1 MQSAEDGAK
10 QTSFEVE
17 DGFSVKEPPKVTVKS
32 VRTPTFRD
40 FSRLRESTATRMINA
55 NTRYL
60 KIAVAIMLLAL
71 SIITASTLVIVF
83 TRDTHATSTRESD
96 AVSAQRLG
104 HLTDQGGKPISSGE
118 TLYEFPVVSADS
130 TVPAAARNLVDYD
143 TDADLAH
150 GVFGDRAH
158 LHAFLA
164 TIKSVKLDMGTIDK
178 PISLGYHVEGYTAE
192 NNHVTLKMHGATG
205 DLDLH
210 MLKDED
216 GTIRST
222 FGDASYYGNGT
233 DTCPYC
239 SPQEQAV
246 CDVPG
251 VICAEWSGMN
261 GGSWRRRRTPSGNGR
276 ASCLGAVHRDYCYRR
291 LEEEES
297 QRRLSG
303 STRNFDD
310 FCAKCVRV
318 PGAVLAGGVAGGIF
332 RDDIGSW

>member
-1 MQSAEDGAK
+1 MQSAEDSAK

-17 DGFSVKEPPKVTVKS
+17 DGFSVKEPPKVTVSS

-55 NTRYL
+55 NGRYL

-71 SIITASTLVIVF
+71 SVITASTLVIVF
-83 TRDTHATSTRESD
+83 TRDVHATSTRESD

-130 TVPAAARNLVDYD
+130 TVPAAARNLVDYS

-164 TIKSVKLDMGTIDK
+164 TIKSVKLDLGTIDK

-210 MLKDED
+210 LLKDED
-216 GTIRST
+216 GTIKST

-251 VICAEWSGMN
+251 VICAEMGN
-261 GGSWRRRRTPSGNGR
+261 DRPSWQRRTPSAFANACR
-276 ASCLGAVHRDYCYRR
+276 RNPYCRRR
-291 LEEEES
+291 LEDT
-297 QRRLSG
+297 G
-303 STRNFDD
+303 TNYDD
-310 FCAKCVRV
+310 FCARCVRV
-318 PGAVLAGGVAGGIF
+318 PGAVLAGGVAGGVF
-332 RDDIGSW
+332 RDEIW